1 MVLSA
6 LTCPI
11 LVIRYTDLARSER
24 SDAVEVE
31 FEKKAFYSPAEVSE
45 LFDVHPST
53 VREWIHSGHLPAFQL
68 SERIYRVPLGSV
80 MGLLHRAEEVARAT
94 PTVEEAERVWDE
106 IEAEHQ
112 PAATRA

>member
-1 MVLSA
+1 M
-6 LTCPI
+6 
-11 LVIRYTDLARSER
+11 
-24 SDAVEVE
+24 DAQ

-45 LFDVHPST
+45 LFAVHPST

-80 MGLLHRAEEVARAT
+80 MGLLRETQAIVRST
-94 PTVEEAERVWDE
+94 PTVDEAERAWDE
-106 IEAEHQ
+106 VEAEHQQ